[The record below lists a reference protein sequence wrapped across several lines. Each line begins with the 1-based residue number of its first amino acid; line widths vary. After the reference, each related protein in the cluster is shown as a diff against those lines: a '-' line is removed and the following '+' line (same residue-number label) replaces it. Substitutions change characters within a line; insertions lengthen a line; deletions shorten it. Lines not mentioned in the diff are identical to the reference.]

1 MPVTILKM
9 AQPQARQRGHA
20 KARPAP
26 DLNLPGRLRIGH
38 LQTLYDVSPSTVY
51 VYLKKG
57 LIPPADG
64 VIAGHQY
71 WLHETIRN
79 DLVK

>member
-9 AQPQARQRGHA
+9 AQPRARHRGHA
-20 KARPAP
+20 KALPCP
-26 DLNLPGRLRIGH
+26 DLNQPLRLRIGH
-38 LQTLYDVSPSTVY
+38 LQTLYGVSPSTVY

-64 VIAGHQY
+64 VIAGRQY
-71 WLHETIRN
+71 WRTDTIKN
-79 DLVK
+79 DLEK